1 MTYFF
6 GCSPSAHQQEAGE
19 APLATREEEEI
30 KNDNIDDDFFKVGY
44 CYLPSHQLTN
54 LCFKLES
61 NDVDA
66 IDTAGLQMDVNCCKL
81 LAVALWNN
89 KSLQSVF
96 Y

>member
-1 MTYFF
+1 MTSFF
-6 GCSPSAHQQEAGE
+6 RCSPAAQQQQQEAGE
-19 APLATREEEEI
+19 APLAAHEEEDI
-30 KNDNIDDDFFKVGY
+30 KNDNIDDNFID
-44 CYLPSHQLTN
+44 YLPSHQLTN
-54 LCFKLES
+54 LYFKLES

-66 IDTAGLQMDVNCCKL
+66 IDTAGLPMDDNCCKL